1 MNKLFWFPTPI
12 EAGADMTLTPDPSD
26 DGSIIYPPIPS
37 APDVHSTGRVG
48 VSFTI
53 PANVPTSRGAA
64 LLTPG
69 YVPETMRG
77 ILMVGDMD
85 SLLLVDDVHYVK
97 KGGNLPRLVA
107 NGKFLAQDVP

>member
-12 EAGADMTLTPDPSD
+12 EAGADMTLTPDPLEN
-26 DGSIIYPPIPS
+26 GTVFPPIPS
-37 APDVHSTGRVG
+37 QPDVHSTGRVG

-77 ILMVGDMD
+77 ILILSGVE
-85 SLLLVDDVHYVK
+85 SYLLVDDVHYVK

-107 NGKFLAQDVP
+107 NGRFIAQDIP